1 MELKL
6 VYRALRKVS
15 DWTIAGYYSE
25 TYVEG
30 KENVPEDGP
39 LIIASTHHNEIID
52 IATLAA
58 TIPHRRHV
66 SFWAKSTMFAN
77 PVTGAILSSSG
88 AIPVRRN
95 PNSNG
100 GSNSPKDPST
110 STAAAKSS
118 ELASRSALFRETS
131 KALAN
136 DQVIGASIIQILPG
150 AAWAAVEYARY
161 VHDRVV
167 DRGSINGKGKARE
180 VPLNTRL
187 RIVPVAIVYTDKSQ
201 YQSRVHIGEVSTSL
215 AHYLHSDLLNFNLRY
230 GEPIFVDNYA
240 DELFEGDADD
250 AAKAVVKKIT
260 AQVEKQL
267 KEMTIN
273 APDWD
278 TICAVS
284 MARNILWE
292 DERNIPLKDWVE
304 ISQRLAQMFVEG
316 GEVPLKGALTKYY
329 ALLHYTNTK
338 HAILLSLL
346 PISALSM
353 LDIPPPNSV
362 PASAI
367 LVRPTLSILSSLP
380 VSLIRLILFL
390 PSLLLHFPGYF
401 TGPLL
406 SKCLATPGEEEGPA
420 QFKAVGAGLGI
431 GANIALAL
439 GILWKK
445 NKFGTLLGLGDDGG
459 MALLKRVVGL
469 VGVIYFGV
477 VALVKWH
484 KFLVGGTLQ
493 RLLAYR
499 KLLSTFVFSRR
510 ADTLS
515 TAEATA
521 YMKPPLPAVNVFI
534 KRREAQDAPSSTGA
548 SGTPDPLP
556 PTKLVRHLLHARSEA
571 CAALSVR
578 LQAIGHETLLAFLL
592 SKGAKIPIP

>member
-100 GSNSPKDPST
+100 GSNSPKDSST

-136 DQVIGASIIQILPG
+136 DQVIGVFPEGTSYTQASIIQILPG

-167 DRGSINGKGKARE
+167 DQGSINGKGKARE

-201 YQSRVHIGEVSTSL
+201 YQSRISVK
-215 AHYLHSDLLNFNLRY
+215 Y

-316 GEVPLKGALTKYY
+316 EEVPLKGALTKYY

-338 HAILLSLL
+338 HSILLSLL
-346 PISALSM
+346 PISASSM

-445 NKFGTLLGLGDDGG
+445 NKFGALLGLGDDDG

-484 KFLVGGTLQ
+484 KFLVGANYRQLQ
-493 RLLAYR
+493 RLLTYR

-515 TAEATA
+515 TAEATT

-534 KRREAQDAPSSTGA
+534 KRREARDAPSTEA

-571 CAALSVR
+571 CAALSVQ